1 MKDNIIKTDYGY
13 DVVWADTEQY
23 CGTLLVFEK
32 ADAKM
37 KLHFHK
43 NKSKS
48 WFVNTGKFQVQWIN
62 TSEGKV
68 YSQELAEGGV
78 FHVPALM
85 PVMLQ
90 SLTDDSAIAETS
102 NNNNA
107 EDIYRLG

>member
-1 MKDNIIKTDYGY
+1 MKY
-13 DVVWADTEQY
+13 
-23 CGTLLVFEK
+23 LLQFEFEK
-32 ADAKM
+32 DK
-37 KLHFHK
+37 
-43 NKSKS
+43 KSQY
-48 WFVNTGKFQVQWIN
+48 WLPLFIN
-62 TSEGKV
+62 LD
-68 YSQELAEGGV
+68 SQELAEGGV